1 MFEEGL
7 KTSLMGVF
15 EIRLTPTRIET
26 SVVVSIEVKRD
37 EKCDLLNFVTDF
49 FPCGYIF
56 CISLGLLLVP

>member
-1 MFEEGL
+1 
-7 KTSLMGVF
+7 MGVF